1 MRRLWAAAPCAG
13 GGFPAAAA
21 ARAAGQ
27 RGPPGSVP
35 LRVGAPEGLV
45 KSCII
50 IPFVGDTGDVRLLP
64 ETELWMAFT
73 IPGCTNGVLA
83 RVVVRVECFNSH
95 RGCHV
100 KLGESENVKRV

>member
-1 MRRLWAAAPCAG
+1 MCRWRVPSG
-13 GGFPAAAA
+13 SSGEGS
-21 ARAAGQ
+21 
-27 RGPPGSVP
+27 GPEGTA
-35 LRVGAPEGLV
+35 RVGAPEGLV

-83 RVVVRVECFNSH
+83 RAVVRSCRASASTPIEGAMLNS
-95 RGCHV
+95 
-100 KLGESENVKRV
+100 ESRRM

>member
-13 GGFPAAAA
+13 GGFPAAA
-21 ARAAGQ
+21 GSGEGS
-27 RGPPGSVP
+27 GPEGTA
-35 LRVGAPEGLV
+35 RVGAPEGLV